1 MHSLPDLPGKPRLQ
15 DTFDEL
21 KSSGDGK
28 ITKTGFEGAA
38 VTIYGLDI
46 TDSSSSPEADAA
58 RQPAYVEEPEED
70 YDYGDDFEEDEPQ
83 QEVEE
88 QQEGPLDEEAAVQP
102 ANEEPANEEP
112 AEESHPRGQAQAM
125 EAQQIEAQEESED
138 AVVAETGMAAPI
150 VAPAAG
156 EGGAIRGG
164 PGGRRRKAPHRK
176 QPCMKH
182 LST

>member
-1 MHSLPDLPGKPRLQ
+1 MRTLQVYADLRTLQVYPPCRSTHPAHTTCSASLRWRGALRRNQSAAAGWSRDSVFRRLLGPLQILTRKLRPRL
-15 DTFDEL
+15 
-21 KSSGDGK
+21 
-28 ITKTGFEGAA
+28 A
-38 VTIYGLDI
+38 LDNVN
-46 TDSSSSPEADAA
+46 AN
-58 RQPAYVEEPEED
+58 
-70 YDYGDDFEEDEPQ
+70 
-83 QEVEE
+83 
-88 QQEGPLDEEAAVQP
+88 QEGPLDEEAAVQP